1 MTTIY
6 QPLSPDVEL
15 KLTLQIR
22 YYNGIDSDPRVIT
35 REPTLPEILKAAA
48 LLRPGGSMSY
58 SLTPTLDYPVH
69 QPR

>member
-15 KLTLQIR
+15 KLSMEIR

-35 REPTLPEILKAAA
+35 REPTLAEILRAAA
-48 LLRPGGSMSY
+48 LIRPGGNMTY
-58 SLTPTLDYPVH
+58 SLQPTLDYPLH
-69 QPR
+69 TPR